1 MKSFC
6 EYLTSMFRK
15 KQQFLQVNNSNF
27 VTKNF
32 RKAIIKR
39 LKLRNKYLRERANE
53 AKSLYDKQRNFCVS
67 VLYKNMRDHFEKLYI
82 KIVID
87 NGKFWKTIR
96 PFFSEKAFHIECITL
111 KESNKTVANNEEL
124 AETFNRFFS

>member
-1 MKSFC
+1 M
-6 EYLTSMFRK
+6 
-15 KQQFLQVNNSNF
+15 
-27 VTKNF
+27 TKNF

-67 VLYKNMRDHFEKLYI
+67 VLYKNMRDHFEKLYN

-111 KESNKTVANNEEL
+111 KESNKTVANNKEL